1 MRKIDTTISRE
12 EHKEFVRRMDEANE
26 RQSKR
31 ISILEEEVRQ
41 ISDLTISINRMSI
54 SIENM
59 TVQLVEQGKR
69 LQALESRDG
78 EMWRKVTGYL
88 VTAVVGI
95 VIGFLFQKI
104 GL

>member
-1 MRKIDTTISRE
+1 MDTAISRA
-12 EHKEFVRRMDEANE
+12 EHEEFVRRMDEANE

-69 LQALESRDG
+69 LQALENRDG
-78 EMWRKVTGYL
+78 EMWRKVTGYMI
-88 VTAVVGI
+88 TAVIGI
-95 VIGFLFQKI
+95 VIGFIFTQV
-104 GL
+104 GM

>member
-1 MRKIDTTISRE
+1 MDPSISRE

-41 ISDLTISINRMSI
+41 IGDLTISINRMSI

-59 TVQLVEQGKR
+59 TAQLVEQGKR
-69 LQALESRDG
+69 LQTLENRDG

-88 VTAVVGI
+88 LTAIVGI
-95 VIGFLFQKI
+95 VIGFLFQQI

>member
-1 MRKIDTTISRE
+1 MDTQISRE
-12 EHKEFVRRMDEANE
+12 EHKEFVPRMDEANE

-69 LQALESRDG
+69 LQALENRDG
-78 EMWRKVTGYL
+78 EMWRKVTGYII
-88 VTAVVGI
+88 TAVIGI
-95 VIGFLFQKI
+95 VIGFIFTQV
-104 GL
+104 GM

>member
-1 MRKIDTTISRE
+1 MDASISRE

-41 ISDLTISINRMSI
+41 IGDLTISINRMSI

-59 TVQLVEQGKR
+59 TAQLVEQGKR
-69 LQALESRDG
+69 LQTLENRDG

-88 VTAVVGI
+88 LTAIVGI
-95 VIGFLFQKI
+95 VIGFLFQQI

>member
-1 MRKIDTTISRE
+1 MDEAISRA
-12 EHKEFVRRMDEANE
+12 EHEEFVRRMDEANE

-69 LQALESRDG
+69 LQALEAKDG

-88 VTAVVGI
+88 ITAVAGI
-95 VIGFLFQKI
+95 VIGFLFRQI

>member
-1 MRKIDTTISRE
+1 MDTPISRA
-12 EHKEFVRRMDEANE
+12 EHEEFVRRMDEANE

-59 TVQLVEQGKR
+59 TVRLVEQGKR
-69 LQALESRDG
+69 LQTLENRDG
-78 EMWRKVTGYL
+78 EMWRKVMGYL
-88 VTAVVGI
+88 ITAVIGI
-95 VIGFLFQKI
+95 MIGFLFRQI

>member
-1 MRKIDTTISRE
+1 MDPSISRE

-31 ISILEEEVRQ
+31 INILEEEVRQ
-41 ISDLTISINRMSI
+41 IGDLTISINRMSI

-69 LQALESRDG
+69 LQTLENRDG

-88 VTAVVGI
+88 LTAIVGI
-95 VIGFLFQKI
+95 VIGFLFQQI